1 VKWLF
6 FLGGNKLKYEFYRE
20 NIDEFTN
27 EDNLFFNSQNS
38 KEYEERKY
46 IMKLFLEV
54 AFELMSKREK
64 IVYKMRNEE
73 NKDHK
78 EIASELN
85 ISVEN
90 SRKTL
95 HRANQKIIRI
105 SNLIEKI
112 KFIERNKNEN

>member
-1 VKWLF
+1 MKWLF

-20 NIDEFTN
+20 KIDEFTN

-112 KFIERNKNEN
+112 KFIERNKN